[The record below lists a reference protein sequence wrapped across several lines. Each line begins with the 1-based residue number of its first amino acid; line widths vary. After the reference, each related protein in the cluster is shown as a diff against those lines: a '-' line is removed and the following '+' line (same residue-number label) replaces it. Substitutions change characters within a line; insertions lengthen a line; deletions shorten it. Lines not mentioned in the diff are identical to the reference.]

1 MNLTKAIREE
11 LANDLMIKAIS
22 KHAKR
27 LGAEAVRL
35 NKALE
40 EQHLLHLARVMPEV
54 PPARYAE
61 MIQAG
66 LLTFTISGAEVLYHP
81 QRNEEGELSSTSN
94 DPAHSVICKPSDE
107 EKTCLNSS
115 LRNNNA
121 WSQFFSVFKVYT
133 GYQHRGATL
142 EMAPKLSRTLPD
154 FRGRSHINFCTL
166 EPEKAESGSEHAKE
180 YIQAVQPIFADAQA
194 LSNEAAAIFAEG
206 LAYRR
211 EVKQLLQ
218 ACKTR
223 KQLQELF
230 PEAAALLPAPP
241 PKRQDL
247 APTELAAQV
256 RQRLIEG
263 VPA

>member
-40 EQHLLHLARVMPEV
+40 EQHLLHLARIMPEV
-54 PPARYAE
+54 PPARYSE

-66 LLTFTISGAEVLYHP
+66 LLTCTIGGAEVLYHP
-81 QRNEEGELSSTSN
+81 RRNEEGKLSSTSN
-94 DPAHSVICKPSDE
+94 DPAYAEIAKLSEE

-115 LRNNNA
+115 LRNSSA

-133 GYQHRGATL
+133 GYQHRDANL

-154 FRGRSHINFCTL
+154 FRGRSHINFCAL
-166 EPEKAESGSEHAKE
+166 EPENAESSSEHAKE
-180 YIQAVQPIFADAQA
+180 YIQAVQPIFADAHK
-194 LSNEAAAIFAEG
+194 LSKEAAAIFAEG

-218 ACKTR
+218 ACNTR

-256 RQRLIEG
+256 RQRLREG
-263 VPA
+263 VPV

>member
-1 MNLTKAIREE
+1 MNLTKAIREN
-11 LANDLMIKAIS
+11 LANDLMLKAIS

-40 EQHLLHLARVMPEV
+40 DQHLRHLARVMPEV

-66 LLTFTISGAEVLYHP
+66 LLTCTIGGAELLYHP
-81 QRNEEGELSSTSN
+81 QRNEEGKLSSTSN
-94 DPAHSVICKPSDE
+94 DPAYAEIAKLSEE

-115 LRNNNA
+115 LRNSSA

-133 GYQHRGATL
+133 GYQHRGANL

-154 FRGRSHINFCTL
+154 FRGRSHINFCAL
-166 EPEKAESGSEHAKE
+166 EPENAESGSEHAKE
-180 YIQAVQPIFADAQA
+180 YIRAVQPIFAEAQKI
-194 LSNEAAAIFAEG
+194 STEAAAIFAEG

-218 ACKTR
+218 ACNTR

-256 RQRLIEG
+256 RQRLREG
-263 VPA
+263 VPV